1 MSNSNSEILFNKK
14 NLKSPIEQSPMT
26 AKGILYLLEDTKVV
40 ENAEDSVELV
50 NLYTKRVN
58 RPSAALTK
66 KIIAKD
72 FRPFEFLIN
81 RN

>member
-1 MSNSNSEILFNKK
+1 MSHTNNEILFNKR
-14 NLKSPIEQSPMT
+14 NLKTPIQQSTIT
-26 AKGILYLLEDTKVV
+26 ARGILYLLEDIKVV

-58 RPSAALTK
+58 RPSASLTR
-66 KIIAKD
+66 KIRTEQI
-72 FRPFEFLIN
+72 RPFEFLIN

>member
-14 NLKSPIEQSPMT
+14 NLKSPIEQSPTT
-26 AKGILYLLEDTKVV
+26 AKGILYLLEDIKVV

-58 RPSAALTK
+58 KPSATLSK
-66 KIIAKD
+66 KIASGE

>member
-1 MSNSNSEILFNKK
+1 MV
-14 NLKSPIEQSPMT
+14 QSPMT
-26 AKGILYLLEDTKVV
+26 AKGILYILEDTKVV

-58 RPSAALTK
+58 KPSSSLTK
-66 KIIAKD
+66 KINSKE

>member
-1 MSNSNSEILFNKK
+1 MYI
-14 NLKSPIEQSPMT
+14 
-26 AKGILYLLEDTKVV
+26 LEDIKVLAH
-40 ENAEDSVELV
+40 AEDSVELV

-58 RPSAALTK
+58 KPSATLSRKILTGK
-66 KIIAKD
+66 